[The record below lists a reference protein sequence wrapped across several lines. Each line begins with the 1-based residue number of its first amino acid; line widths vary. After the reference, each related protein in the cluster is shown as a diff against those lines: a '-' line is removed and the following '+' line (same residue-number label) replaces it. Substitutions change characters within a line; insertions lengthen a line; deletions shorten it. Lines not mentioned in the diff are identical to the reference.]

1 MPKFVTIEEYHVT
14 IRVPADLPDEA
25 ADKMQSLLG
34 SRPFMARLR
43 AAMAAVIADHAL
55 LAAVR
60 VTVTR

>member
-14 IRVPADLPDEA
+14 IRVPAGRPDEA
-25 ADKMQSLLG
+25 ADTMQSLLG

-43 AAMAAVIADHAL
+43 AAVAAVLADHAL